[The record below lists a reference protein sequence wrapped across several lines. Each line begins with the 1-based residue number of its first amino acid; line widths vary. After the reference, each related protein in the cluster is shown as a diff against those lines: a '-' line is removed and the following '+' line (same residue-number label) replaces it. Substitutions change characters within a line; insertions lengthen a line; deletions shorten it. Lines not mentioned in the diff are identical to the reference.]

1 MPKQLIIS
9 IGRELG
15 SGGSDIAK
23 IIAKDLGL
31 NLYDKN
37 ILEEIAS
44 KKSSDIDSMKEFD
57 EKPRPFISRRV
68 REHTSSTEDI
78 IAQMQFD
85 YLKEKAASGESFVVV
100 GRCASSILAE
110 NPGLVSIF
118 VCAEDDFRIPRV
130 METFSLNRREAREK
144 IEQTDK
150 RREQYHNSYSETKW
164 GDISSYDLCIKSSSL
179 GIEKS
184 AEMIKALVNLK

>member
-1 MPKQLIIS
+1 MPKQLIIT
-9 IGRELG
+9 IGRQLG

-57 EKPRPFISRRV
+57 EKPKPFIARRV

-100 GRCASSILAE
+100 GRCADSVLAG
-110 NPGLVSIF
+110 NPGLVSVF
-118 VCAEDDFRIPRV
+118 VCADDDFRIPRV
-130 METFSLNRREAREK
+130 METFSLGRREAIEK
-144 IEQTDK
+144 IEQIDK
-150 RREQYHNSYSETKW
+150 RRQQYHNSYSEAKW

-184 AEMIKALVNLK
+184 AEMIKDLIKLK

>member
-23 IIAKDLGL
+23 LIAKDLGL

-44 KKSSDIDSMKEFD
+44 TKNSDIESMKFFD
-57 EKPRPFISRRV
+57 EKPKPFISRRIG
-68 REHTSSTEDI
+68 EHTSSTADI

-85 YLKEKAASGESFVVV
+85 YLKEKASSGESFVVV
-100 GRCASSILAE
+100 GRCADWVLAG
-110 NPGLVSIF
+110 NPGLISIF
-118 VCAEDDFRIPRV
+118 VCADDDFRIARI
-130 METFSLNRREAREK
+130 METFNLSREDAKEK
-144 IEQTDK
+144 IEQTD
-150 RREQYHNSYSETKW
+150 RRRKQYHNSYSKTKW
-164 GDISSYDLCIKSSSL
+164 GDISSYDLCIKSSTL
-179 GIEKS
+179 GIEKT
-184 AEMIKALVNLK
+184 AEMIKSFIGFK